1 MLRAIASLLLA
12 AALVAAGAASAAHV
26 PTPGEPVAVHHHA
39 SDGYHHDATNVA
51 AVAVAECC
59 DALGAKPGGSCLADA
74 TLSALVLLGL
84 DKAGKGRAIS
94 LAASVLQGVPPP
106 VPTGPPKV

>member
-1 MLRAIASLLLA
+1 MLRAFVSLLLA
-12 AALVAAGAASAAHV
+12 AALVAAGAASSAHARAHD
-26 PTPGEPVAVHHHA
+26 EPVGLHHHVGEA
-39 SDGYHHDATNVA
+39 EHSAVTNEVA
-51 AVAVAECC
+51 AATAECC

-74 TLSALVLLGL
+74 TLSAFVLRGL
-84 DKAGKGRAIS
+84 DDAGKGRAIS